1 MGALLIVDRGFTDF
15 AQWAALSA
23 RGVTWLTRA
32 ETNLNYEVARVF
44 VHTARVRDRLI
55 WVGRE
60 ATRQQV
66 RLIEIQAHGRIY
78 RYLTNALDPL
88 DLPAALYAQ
97 RWRVEEAF
105 AIAKRLL
112 GLAYFYGG
120 AQNAVQMQLWATWIL
135 YAVLVDLT
143 DAVAEA
149 LARPFAEISMEMVY
163 RSLYFVVG
171 AMQCNPT
178 TDPLRYLAEEARD
191 LGIIKR
197 PRKSAR
203 QQSPIPLLSA

>member
-1 MGALLIVDRGFTDF
+1 LLIVDRGFTDF
-15 AQWAALSA
+15 AQWAALST

-32 ETNLNYEVARVF
+32 KSNLHYEVAQVL
-44 VHTARVRDRLI
+44 VHTSSLQDRVV
-55 WVGRE
+55 WVGQGGI
-60 ATRQQV
+60 RQQV
-66 RLIEIQAHGRIY
+66 RLIEIQGRGTVY

-88 DLPAALYAQ
+88 DLPTAQAAALYAQ
-97 RWRVEEAF
+97 HWRVEDAF

-120 AQNAVQMQLWATWIL
+120 AQNAVEMQLWATWIL

-149 LARPFAEISMEMVY
+149 LARPFDAISMEMVY

-171 AMQCNPT
+171 AMERDPT
-178 TDPLRYLAEEARD
+178 TDPVRYLAEEARD

-197 PRKSAR
+197 ARKPKR
-203 QQSPIPLLSA
+203 QQS